1 MAKINPLIPLIDVQQ
16 QEQPTSKSSERL
28 ISLGT
33 IRGEVPYSGAKYANI
48 FAKGCIIQDLDNGDA
63 YIMSGEVANPSWE
76 GVGAGGGAGTPGK
89 DAAEIVAARFEDEDM
104 VFEKDDNTQFSIPE
118 ALYQLRGP
126 EGPAGSPDLVAE
138 ELTTEKA
145 SQVMDFVN
153 FSFLWIYRGSSSVD
167 ILLKHSN
174 DAFIAV
180 GYVFR
185 LLTLIPGGITITA
198 PEGVTL
204 RFIDNDGNITSA
216 TSCQINGFTE
226 MMKFGENEWLV
237 TSGSVVA

>member
-76 GVGAGGGAGTPGK
+76 EVGAGGGAGTPGQ
-89 DAAEIVAARFEDEDM
+89 DAAEIVAARFEDVDM

-126 EGPAGSPDLVAE
+126 EGPAGNPDLVVD
-138 ELTTEKA
+138 ELTTERA
-145 SQVMDFVN
+145 HQVME
-153 FSFLWIYRGSSSVD
+153 FLDANHLWVYRGSSNVNIS
-167 ILLKHSN
+167 LLPAHS
-174 DAFIAV
+174 AYIRV

-185 LLTLIPGGITITA
+185 LLTLIPGGITISA

-204 RFIDNDGNITSA
+204 RFIDNTGNITSA
-216 TSCQINGFTE
+216 ASCQINDFTE
-226 MMKFGENEWLV
+226 MMKIDENEWLV
-237 TSGSVVA
+237 TSGSPIE